1 MDGTKKI
8 LLVAGALCL
17 ALTGTA
23 QAGGFNIYEAG
34 AKATALGC
42 AFTATA
48 DDGSALFYNPAGI
61 AFLAGSGIDLN
72 LMPVAP
78 DFEFEGA
85 DADWLDPVQGE
96 TVDQS
101 FPLPGGY
108 FYKTFDNDFSIGVGA
123 YAPFGLGVEWE
134 NPETWAG
141 RRSSYDVDLATI
153 YFTPAVAYRLSEKAA
168 ISVGLDVAFTTLELN
183 RYSAIEFGGGSDMVD
198 VLDTKLEGTS
208 AINYTPC
215 FGLMVRPTERLSL
228 GAMYHSEK
236 KMVFDKQDAT
246 LTNVAPAALE
256 ASVDALLASYGGS
269 DQKISADLYLPHILS
284 LGVAYQ
290 FTPRIRG
297 EFDAV
302 HFGWSAFDSLKLD
315 FENDVLDSEIPEA
328 YEDVWQYRFG
338 FSYLA
343 SERLTA
349 LCGIVFDEAPQPV
362 ESMSPMLPDS
372 DRTDYSIGLQYR
384 ISDKLTGTMSYML
397 VVPDERSN
405 VVGGEHVS
413 FEPETNPPGSYT
425 SVANIWGFGLGY
437 RF

>member
-123 YAPFGLGVEWE
+123 YAPFGLGVKWM
-134 NPETWAG
+134 NPDTFVG
-141 RRSSYDVDLATI
+141 RQVSYDVEIQTVDGKFGLEAQHLRVRHFVLEGMFRDAQDPEGQQQQPDQREEDQRQDGQRPAQHEQQQPEQEFQEHGVPPGGILA
-153 YFTPAVAYRLSEKAA
+153 E
-168 ISVGLDVAFTTLELN
+168 
-183 RYSAIEFGGGSDMVD
+183 GGG
-198 VLDTKLEGTS
+198 G
-208 AINYTPC
+208 C
-215 FGLMVRPTERLSL
+215 QR
-228 GAMYHSEK
+228 
-236 KMVFDKQDAT
+236 
-246 LTNVAPAALE
+246 
-256 ASVDALLASYGGS
+256 
-269 DQKISADLYLPHILS
+269 
-284 LGVAYQ
+284 
-290 FTPRIRG
+290 
-297 EFDAV
+297 
-302 HFGWSAFDSLKLD
+302 DS
-315 FENDVLDSEIPEA
+315 
-328 YEDVWQYRFG
+328 
-338 FSYLA
+338 
-343 SERLTA
+343 TA
-349 LCGIVFDEAPQPV
+349 CW
-362 ESMSPMLPDS
+362 S
-372 DRTDYSIGLQYR
+372 DRL
-384 ISDKLTGTMSYML
+384 
-397 VVPDERSN
+397 
-405 VVGGEHVS
+405 
-413 FEPETNPPGSYT
+413 PGPTRRRPRY
-425 SVANIWGFGLGY
+425 VAA
-437 RF
+437 